1 MKRLLSILCALSVA
15 AGAAAVYAAEGTEY
29 KDNDGNVFLYSENGS
44 GITIEKCDGA
54 KGEISVP
61 SEIDGKKV
69 TELGNEAFKGTDIT
83 GIDIPDTVTS
93 IGDYCFM
100 DCSALTS
107 VLLPESVTE
116 LGESAFVN
124 CTSLKEVNI
133 PEKVTELKNSVFNSC
148 AIVSITIPDGVER
161 IENCAFANCTELA
174 ELDWDMTAEFV
185 DKNAFMN
192 TAWIEEQKSTL
203 LFNNGELLYRYIGNE
218 SEYKIPDSVKEIAE
232 GAFEGAGITSI
243 TLPAEL
249 GVIPNSVFYQCAK
262 LKSVTIEEGI
272 TGIESGAFSGCTAL
286 EAIEIP
292 SSVEYIKYE
301 AFSGCTA
308 LTDIDIPDSVK
319 TIGEKCFKDCTAL
332 KSAKLPSG
340 LESIGDR
347 AFEGCDSLE
356 TVNIPSGI
364 CASIPSKV
372 FLGVEK
378 LLNVTIEG
386 EMTSALSEALLA
398 GNWSGN
404 SDEEFLI
411 VNSIL
416 MGYNGSGGTVT
427 IPEGVTE
434 IGEKVF
440 ANKDIDSVVIPEGVT
455 RIGASAFYGVTGITE
470 ITIPGTVTSIGEM
483 AFSNCTNLKYITFE
497 MGDGTLALGNSSFQF
512 TAVTEDTL
520 KTDGRDYINKETA
533 FKNTALYTDETEKPE
548 EQTENGGELTVISDG
563 GKLTVTVNGAV
574 VEFPDAQPF
583 IDENERTQIPIRA
596 VAEALDCDVD
606 WNEETKTVTITK
618 DEMMI
623 IIVIGNS
630 LMQAGE
636 KTVLMDTTACI
647 VDERTYI
654 PVRFVGE
661 VLGMEVSWEARN

>member
-107 VLLPESVTE
+107 VLLPDSVTE
-116 LGESAFVN
+116 LGESVFVN

-133 PEKVTELKNSVFNSC
+133 PESVTELKNSVFNSC

-192 TAWIEEQKSTL
+192 TAWIEGQKSTL
-203 LFNNGELLYRYIGNE
+203 LFNDGELLYRYIGNE

-232 GAFEGAGITSI
+232 GAFEVAGITSI

-262 LKSVTIEEGI
+262 LKNVTIEEGI
-272 TGIESGAFSGCTAL
+272 TGIESGAFSECTAL

-308 LTDIDIPDSVK
+308 LKAIDIPDSVK
-319 TIGEKCFKDCTAL
+319 TIGEKCFKGCTAL

-364 CASIPSKV
+364 YASIPSKV

-404 SDEEFLI
+404 SDEEFL
-411 VNSIL
+411 VVDGIL
-416 MGYNGSGGTVT
+416 MGYNGSGGAVT
-427 IPEGVTE
+427 IPEEVTE
-434 IGEKVF
+434 IGAKVF

-455 RIGASAFYGVTGITE
+455 RIGASVFYGVTGITE

-483 AFSNCTNLKYITFE
+483 AFSNCTNLKYITFAE
-497 MGDGTLALGNSSFQF
+497 GDGTLALGNSSFQF

-533 FKNTALYTDETEKPE
+533 FKNTAIYPDETEMPE

-563 GKLTVTVNGAV
+563 GKLTVTVNGAA
-574 VEFPDAQPF
+574 VEFPDSQPF

-606 WNEETKTVTITK
+606 WNEETQTVTITK
-618 DEMMI
+618 DEKQI
-623 IIVIGNS
+623 IIVIGS
-630 LMQAGE
+630 PLMQAGE
-636 KTVLMDTTACI
+636 KTVTMDTTARI

-661 VLGMEVSWEARN
+661 ALGLEVNWQE